1 MPAVLINALA
11 VIIGGALGSI
21 FGSVIKGKYTDGI
34 MTVMGI
40 VTVMIGIQSVLETN
54 NILIDVVCLVLG
66 TLIGIAADLDSRMN
80 GAADRIRDKL
90 AGTRFGRGQ
99 FAESFVTT
107 TILFCV
113 GSMTVIG
120 SIQAGLNGD
129 YSILL
134 TKTVMDLVSST
145 AFAAALGPGV
155 ILSAGSII
163 IIQGGIALL
172 AGVAQ
177 PILTSEVVSEMTA
190 VGGVLLFGLGVNLMG
205 ISGKKIKVGDM
216 IPALFLPIL
225 YFQIVG
231 LF

>member
-11 VIIGGALGSI
+11 VIVGGTLGSV
-21 FGSVIKGKYTDGI
+21 FGSVIKEKYTSGI

-40 VTVMIGIQSVLETN
+40 VTVMIGIQSLLETG
-54 NILIDVVCLVLG
+54 NILIVIVCLVLG
-66 TLIGIAADLDSRMN
+66 TLIGIAADLDNRMN
-80 GAADRIRDKL
+80 GMADRIRDKL
-90 AGTRFGRGQ
+90 SGTRFGRGQ

-134 TKTVMDLVSST
+134 TKTVMDLVTAT

-155 ILSAGSII
+155 ILSALSVIV
-163 IIQGGIALL
+163 IQGGIALL

-177 PILTSEVVSEMTA
+177 PILTSEVVAEMTA

-205 ISGKKIKVGDM
+205 ISEKKIKVGDM

-225 YFQIVG
+225 YFQLTY